1 MARITIEEI
10 NRTLQ
15 PKGWKI
21 LSEKYQNL
29 KTQMTFMC
37 DEGHKVYTTWGQLRK
52 KLFCPTCQA
61 NQYKN
66 MTKEIDPKP
75 KGVCRVLALDQSTWD
90 SGWSVFD
97 GETLT
102 RYGTFTATKKDE
114 GERFVEIKEW
124 FLSMCHNFKPNV
136 VAIEGIQYQKNFGV
150 TTFQILAR
158 LQGVIMATCV
168 ELEIPLEVCPTNT
181 WRAHLGVKGRSRVD
195 KKTSM
200 KLIVKEKFDITVNDD
215 CADAIGIGKYVADT
229 YSPKMDLQ
237 EWE

>member
-1 MARITIEEI
+1 MARITLTQI
-10 NRTLQ
+10 NRELES
-15 PKGWKI
+15 KGWKI
-21 LSEKYQNL
+21 LSKKYQNL

-52 KLFCPTCQA
+52 KLFCPSCQA

-66 MTKEIDPKP
+66 MAKEIDPKL
-75 KGVCRVLALDQSTWD
+75 KGVTRILALDQSTWD

-97 GETLT
+97 GGSLT
-102 RYGTFTATKKDE
+102 RYGTFTATEKDE
-114 GERFVEIKEW
+114 SKRFVEIKEW
-124 FLSMCHNFKPNV
+124 FLSMYHNFEPDV

-158 LQGVIMATCV
+158 LQGVIMATCA
-168 ELEIPLEVCPTNT
+168 ELGVSLEVCPTNT
-181 WRAHLGVKGRSRVD
+181 WRSHIGVKGRSRVD

-215 CADAIGIGKYVADT
+215 CADAIGIGKYAADIF
-229 YSPKMDLQ
+229 SPDIEIE